1 MNPSNLSSLPIELID
16 KIVLHVPQRSDL
28 ATLRLTSQM
37 LNAISTPY
45 YFATVPIFPDWDED
59 SAIDGL
65 PFPNQ
70 VEYHPRYFA
79 SILDSEKLKKLVRK
93 VEIYLCNPDCDHHP
107 HACLHRGW
115 MPKPVMSAEWVELY
129 ERLPELPRLES
140 VSLVFDRHG
149 GGDDLDDDM
158 ILHGYDFRSSELADL
173 LSMLEKRIKDL
184 SVRHIQLDR
193 RSYGHGH
200 DHGMKISFP
209 ILVGLRALRLSF
221 VHEQP
226 RGESGTVYKSTDC
239 HEQWSHFTS
248 GWLEPAK
255 TLRHLTL
262 YSDIPTGWFPKVD
275 FCNVHFAQLQSLA
288 LGQFVF
294 CDDRHFKWIV
304 DHSETLQELYF
315 DHCSIIYQSGASL
328 GRNQWLDE
336 QGYPKIGG
344 EDEFWAHDYS
354 ILPRPDEE
362 HVLTLESYA
371 VRWSDAFELFSKTLT
386 RLRTFRFG
394 TSSQWNF
401 DTPNR
406 HDDGCPGHPIMP
418 WEAERDLKTELFEER
433 YLVYNDWGEEY
444 IVRWKDASEDVV
456 LNEQVWTAEELAR
469 FEEYPQCTGKDES
482 TLKELLGNL
491 GVTWHAEAESKVVCL
506 HTDSQRS
513 YDNPLEIA

>member
-1 MNPSNLSSLPIELID
+1 
-16 KIVLHVPQRSDL
+16 
-28 ATLRLTSQM
+28 
-37 LNAISTPY
+37 
-45 YFATVPIFPDWDED
+45 
-59 SAIDGL
+59 
-65 PFPNQ
+65 
-70 VEYHPRYFA
+70 
-79 SILDSEKLKKLVRK
+79 
-93 VEIYLCNPDCDHHP
+93 
-107 HACLHRGW
+107 

-506 HTDSQRS
+506 HTDS
-513 YDNPLEIA
+513 